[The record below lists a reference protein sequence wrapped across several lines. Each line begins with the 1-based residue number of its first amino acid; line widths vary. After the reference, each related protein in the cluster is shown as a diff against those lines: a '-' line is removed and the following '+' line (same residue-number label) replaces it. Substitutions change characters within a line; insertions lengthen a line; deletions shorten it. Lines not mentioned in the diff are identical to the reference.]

1 MNLLTIGGFL
11 LKEAKVFHSQKHPW
25 AWSTGWAS
33 CWLTWEG
40 NVSFATI
47 STIKHLSNNQ
57 HFNSHMFII
66 FALSNHLSQQAMA
79 QVSNSPRNF
88 LISDSGVF
96 GPTLKDNN
104 CVWVTDKGQQKQTIL
119 RFFKLTLSLTSSWHC
134 STHLHMSL
142 YTWKGKTDKY
152 SKWINL
158 ESDSWT
164 CCNSC
169 WTACWARW
177 VGSWHLSIHLY
188 RVVSRNVQKISRPGR
203 NNQTVVYRFQNIE
216 DLWTSSTLANASSQ
230 QLAAQRC
237 IFLSSPLK

>member
-142 YTWKGKTDKY
+142 YTWKGKTK
-152 SKWINL
+152 S
-158 ESDSWT
+158 
-164 CCNSC
+164 
-169 WTACWARW
+169 
-177 VGSWHLSIHLY
+177 G
-188 RVVSRNVQKISRPGR
+188 
-203 NNQTVVYRFQNIE
+203 
-216 DLWTSSTLANASSQ
+216 STLRETPEHVATLAGLPAGRAGLVLGTSPYTFIELSQ
-230 QLAAQRC
+230 EMFR
-237 IFLSSPLK
+237 K